1 MMNERHP
8 LSPDET
14 ASGKRRIL
22 VVDGSRL
29 VRVTLAKRL
38 DSGFSV
44 IEEDN
49 GESAWQ
55 RLMLDGDIVA
65 VVTGATPPRLA
76 ATDLLARMRASA
88 LRRLRGTPMVLLV
101 SDADNTLAKTE
112 EWRLR
117 GMAGLMTKT
126 MDKEA
131 MTACLS
137 TLLSPE
143 DNAADQITD
152 PLPELLT
159 ETAPEAPFVEVAD
172 TLAPAVAKT
181 PEKTAAIP
189 SSASSHPFLNAKE
202 FATAL
207 AALPHPMSSKEPLCV
222 LVFAIDRLK
231 VLTARFGKGVP
242 DLLTGRIAKLLSEKI
257 DPRDVLGRDDEDRVV
272 IISHGV
278 DLISGGNFG
287 RRVCKSMTR
296 GQIAIHGQKIKLTAS
311 VGVAATS
318 DDKVASP
325 EELLALA
332 VERLL
337 QATLCGG
344 NTVCTDIHPN
354 CPMANQQNAQ
364 VRALFRLLE
373 GGTTLEQKQK
383 ETLGTAVLP
392 LLKKIDAVLA
402 LGLPLKDV
410 GRRLAKKAD
419 SSEAGNVGDES
430 ETGSREKS

>member
-1 MMNERHP
+1 MMNDNHP
-8 LSPDET
+8 ASPANSATD
-14 ASGKRRIL
+14 KRRIL

-29 VRVTLAKRL
+29 VRATLAKRL

-55 RLMLDGDIVA
+55 RLMLDGDIAA
-65 VVTGATPPRLA
+65 VVTGAAPPRLA

-88 LRRLRGTPMVLLV
+88 LRRLRETPMVLLV
-101 SDADNTLAKTE
+101 SDADNTPAKGE

-117 GMAGLMTKT
+117 GIAGLMTKT

-131 MTACLS
+131 LTTCLS
-137 TLLSPE
+137 TLLSTEP
-143 DNAADQITD
+143 NAADQATD
-152 PLPELLT
+152 PLPVPLT
-159 ETAPEAPFVEVAD
+159 EEASETSVEPSPQVVIEAP
-172 TLAPAVAKT
+172 AKT
-181 PEKTAAIP
+181 VAVRSSEPPHALLNAQEF
-189 SSASSHPFLNAKE
+189 SSALASLSHPMN
-202 FATAL
+202 
-207 AALPHPMSSKEPLCV
+207 SKESLCV

-231 VLTARFGKGVP
+231 VLATRFGKGVP

-257 DPRDVLGRDDEDRVV
+257 DPRDVLGRDDEDRVI

-296 GQIAIHGQKIKLTAS
+296 GQISIHGQKIKLTAS

-325 EELLALA
+325 EDLLALA
-332 VERLL
+332 VDRLR
-337 QATLCGG
+337 QAALCGG

-354 CPMANQQNAQ
+354 CPMANQQSAQ

-410 GRRLAKKAD
+410 GRRLTKKAD
-419 SSEAGNVGDES
+419 GSDAGKVSDEPEIES
-430 ETGSREKS
+430 EEKP

>member
-1 MMNERHP
+1 MMNDSLP
-8 LSPDET
+8 
-14 ASGKRRIL
+14 ASLARSATDKRRIL

-55 RLMLDGDIVA
+55 RLMLDGDIAA
-65 VVTGATPPRLA
+65 VVTGAAPPRLA

-88 LRRLRGTPMVLLV
+88 LRRLRDTPMVLLV
-101 SDADNTLAKTE
+101 SDADNTPVKAE

-117 GMAGLMTKT
+117 GIAGLMTKT

-131 MTACLS
+131 LTACLDR
-137 TLLSPE
+137 LLSLE
-143 DNAADQITD
+143 AASDEALDAADQATD
-152 PLPELLT
+152 PLPVPLVDTAHELPPSPA
-159 ETAPEAPFVEVAD
+159 EPSPQAAADAPEKAEAPQRPM
-172 TLAPAVAKT
+172 PA
-181 PEKTAAIP
+181 
-189 SSASSHPFLNAKE
+189 HPFLDSKE
-202 FATAL
+202 FSEAL
-207 AALPHPMSSKEPLCV
+207 TSLTHPMNSKESLCV
-222 LVFAIDRLK
+222 LVFSIDRLK
-231 VLTARFGKGVP
+231 ALTARFGKGLP

-296 GQIAIHGQKIKLTAS
+296 GQISIHGQKIKLTAS

-318 DDKVASP
+318 DDKVVSP

-332 VERLL
+332 VERLR
-337 QATLCGG
+337 QASLCGG
-344 NTVCTDIHPN
+344 NTVCTDLHPN
-354 CPMANQQNAQ
+354 CPMVNQQSAQ
-364 VRALFRLLE
+364 VRALFRLLD
-373 GGTTLEQKQK
+373 GGTTLEPAQK
-383 ETLGTAVLP
+383 EALGTAVLP

-410 GRRLAKKAD
+410 GRRLTKKTG
-419 SSEAGNVGDES
+419 SSETEADAEDNS
-430 ETGSREKS
+430 